1 MNIAD
6 DIHRLER
13 GIKALKIQYD
23 QYFAGALPRQP
34 LELKADVERLIRKY
48 SGAPIRRLAERFH
61 FNTLVSRFNSLT
73 ELYEGRLRA
82 REEGRSQPGLAL
94 AGRGRDRRRRP
105 GDGPRVLHQQL
116 LRSSDRSEGSLRD
129 FYDRF
134 LEIRRSHGQP
144 ADGISFDNFERQ
156 ILRKSEVVRTRASCD
171 AVRLRLTL
179 EGDRV
184 HLRAIPVR
192 RRNEK

>member
-1 MNIAD
+1 
-6 DIHRLER
+6 
-13 GIKALKIQYD
+13 
-23 QYFAGALPRQP
+23 
-34 LELKADVERLIRKY
+34 
-48 SGAPIRRLAERFH
+48 
-61 FNTLVSRFNSLT
+61 
-73 ELYEGRLRA
+73 
-82 REEGRSQPGLAL
+82 EEGRPHPGLNL
-94 AGRGRDRRRRP
+94 PRPGPEGGRRRGT

-116 LRSSDRSEGSLRD
+116 LQTSDQSEGSLRG

-144 ADGISFDNFERQ
+144 ADRISFATFERQ
-156 ILRKSEVVRTRASCD
+156 VLRKSEVVRTRASCD

-192 RRNEK
+192 RRNER